1 MLPCFVTES
10 LSEVGEQLG
19 LYANGTVG
27 HEFLSLHATTAF
39 VNPIESAWAKQSGPA
54 GLYKRELACQ
64 GGIEIFKVGHFLLRP
79 YLDITVK
86 AT

>member
-27 HEFLSLHATTAF
+27 HAFLSLHATTAF

-54 GLYKRELACQ
+54 GPIQKRAGMPGRDRDLQ
-64 GGIEIFKVGHFLLRP
+64 SGTFFTSSIS
-79 YLDITVK
+79 
-86 AT
+86 